1 MENVENRLKI
11 LLHNAISL
19 LADKT
24 LGADDSPIDWIWEL
38 CDELGT
44 TSTELEQFG
53 IDFGDM
59 YEEDDSASEPDF
71 GAKNVKLSIT
81 KSIREIGLED
91 LICTS
96 FEEAENN
103 DRKKNLVIIDDSDI
117 YLTYK
122 YNGTFGEFLC
132 WVEDELTEYVGA
144 YTSMVE
150 WVKDIY
156 YREDDEIDRCIASN
170 ELVTGFKPY

>member
-53 IDFGDM
+53 INFDDM
-59 YEEDDSASEPDF
+59 
-71 GAKNVKLSIT
+71 L
-81 KSIREIGLED
+81 
-91 LICTS
+91 
-96 FEEAENN
+96 
-103 DRKKNLVIIDDSDI
+103 
-117 YLTYK
+117 
-122 YNGTFGEFLC
+122 
-132 WVEDELTEYVGA
+132 
-144 YTSMVE
+144 
-150 WVKDIY
+150 
-156 YREDDEIDRCIASN
+156 
-170 ELVTGFKPY
+170 